1 MDMSLWWAIAGILL
15 IIVEMLTGTFYLMVL
30 GIAALGAAAA
40 AWAGYSFWVQ
50 AVVTAALAIVGVILI
65 KRSSAKS
72 GGTGATS
79 ATQSLDIGQPVTV
92 ESWISEADGIARVN
106 YRNAQWEAH
115 IVGERVPGGKMFYIH
130 AVDGNTLTVSS
141 QRP

>member
-40 AWAGYSFWVQ
+40 AWAGDSFWVQ
-50 AVVTAALAIVGVILI
+50 AVVTAALAVVGVILI
-65 KRSSAKS
+65 KRYR
-72 GGTGATS
+72 GTGTRS
-79 ATQSLDIGQPVTV
+79 TTQSLDIGQPVTV
-92 ESWISEADGIARVN
+92 ESWISEADGIARVS

-115 IVGERVPGGKMFYIH
+115 IVGERAPGGKLFYIR
-130 AVDGNTLTVSS
+130 AVDGNTLTVSA

>member
-15 IIVEMLTGTFYLMVL
+15 IIVEMLTGTFYLLVL

-40 AWAGYSFWVQ
+40 AWFGYSFWVQ

-65 KRSSAKS
+65 RRSSAKV
-72 GGTGATS
+72 GGKS
-79 ATQSLDIGQPVTV
+79 AQGTTQSLDIGQPVTV
-92 ESWISEADGIARVN
+92 ESWISEVDGIARVK

-115 IVGERVPGGKMFYIH
+115 VVGERAPGGKLFYIR
-130 AVDGNTLTVSS
+130 AVDGNTLTVSA